1 MANGNVVPNPKVELV
16 RTLVDIGKQKHVD
29 FILAVGGGSSV
40 DTAKA
45 VSVGI
50 PYHKDVWDFFEGK
63 AEITEA
69 IPVGVISTIPASG
82 SNI

>member
-1 MANGNVVPNPKVELV
+1 MGVL
-16 RTLVDIGKQKHVD
+16 
-29 FILAVGGGSSV
+29 F

-82 SNI
+82 SEDM